1 MDDIVVWD
9 DDPVVGLAVGEA
21 EEGAAAER
29 DPRKQG
35 GELMRLHAHAC
46 APPRAAHGA

>member
-1 MDDIVVWD
+1 VVD
-9 DDPVVGLAVGEA
+9 LAVGEA

-29 DPRKQG
+29 DPRKQRWK
-35 GELMRLHAHAC
+35 MIRLHARAC